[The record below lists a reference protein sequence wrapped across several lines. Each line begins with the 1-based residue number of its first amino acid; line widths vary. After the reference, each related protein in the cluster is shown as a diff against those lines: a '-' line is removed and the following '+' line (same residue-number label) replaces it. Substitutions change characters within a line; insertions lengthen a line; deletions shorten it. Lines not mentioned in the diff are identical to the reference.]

1 MQWKAW
7 KGRSEAIMVDYH
19 TAVETVRNPHA
30 DPVMLARIAYE
41 NPEFG
46 ANVAANPRAY
56 PGLIHWL
63 AQFGDARARAYIREG
78 RLDTI
83 ADDMGAGNTNVDAT
97 VTGRQTPKRRNRWTP
112 QRPSADEPSPILEAE
127 ERRTAATTPTTT
139 NPYGFTVEQARD
151 PRTDAMTIAAI
162 AQYAPELRPYLAR
175 NPSTYPELMQWLADL
190 HDPRIDDAL
199 AAREHRREHHDPLS
213 HNPLSNDALRPTA

>member
-1 MQWKAW
+1 MAGGYGRDGSYQDPRTPCRRRIAPTDITVRLHGRHMVRDEKVDWRTHAMGAW

-30 DPVMLARIAYE
+30 DPVMLARIAYK

-83 ADDMGAGNTNVDAT
+83 ADDMGAGNTNVGAT

-112 QRPSADEPSPILEAE
+112 HGH
-127 ERRTAATTPTTT
+127 RRTGHHP
-139 NPYGFTVEQARD
+139 F
-151 PRTDAMTIAAI
+151 
-162 AQYAPELRPYLAR
+162 LRPR
-175 NPSTYPELMQWLADL
+175 NDGQ
-190 HDPRIDDAL
+190 PRP
-199 AAREHRREHHDPLS
+199 RQRR
-213 HNPLSNDALRPTA
+213 RIPTGSRSSRLLIRAPAP

>member
-1 MQWKAW
+1 MGAW
-7 KGRSEAIMVDYH
+7 KGGSEAIMVDYH

-30 DPVMLARIAYE
+30 DPVMLARIAYK

-83 ADDMGAGNTNVDAT
+83 ADDMGAGNTNVGAT

-127 ERRTAATTPTTT
+127 ERRTAATRPTTT

-151 PRTDAMTIAAI
+151 PRTDAMTIAAM
-162 AQYAPELRPYLAR
+162 
-175 NPSTYPELMQWLADL
+175 PSTLPNSA
-190 HDPRIDDAL
+190 PISPGTPA
-199 AAREHRREHHDPLS
+199 PIP
-213 HNPLSNDALRPTA
+213 N